1 MSESIDWCLMSLSP
15 SRSALRVVACFA
27 CLMLAAS
34 LLLSGCAAS
43 GDAPESEPAQT
54 SEQEAASSDD
64 ASKDAEDEVD
74 PASGG
79 DSAAAPEAQD
89 ESPVYVVSGVKVVE
103 NTGEELSSI
112 TYDLDERG
120 ATLKCASTSSMDDS
134 SAVWDYTVNDDGL
147 PETVT
152 FTYTGEDG
160 PESSTTSY
168 EYEDVSGGLP
178 ATEITHMSYE
188 EEGEAVSYDVTRSY
202 TYEDGYLATAKSTTN
217 LEGQE
222 GQEVSF
228 DYDAETGAV
237 GTYKTPQR
245 SVSFVTK
252 KDDSGKVVD
261 AEFTVDGKPFTAAC
275 EYDDNGCLTDIAFS
289 PEGSDEGFSLQ
300 ATYTKIDDPYPWVRA
315 NSRAFIWNGFLAEL
329 GL

>member
-1 MSESIDWCLMSLSP
+1 MSLSP
-15 SRSALRVVACFA
+15 SRAALRTAACFA

-54 SEQEAASSDD
+54 AEQEAASSDE
-64 ASKDAEDEVD
+64 ASKDAKGEAD
-74 PASGG
+74 PAPEG
-79 DSAAAPEAQD
+79 DSTAASQAQD
-89 ESPVYVVSGVKVVE
+89 EGPVYVVSGVKVVE
-103 NTGEELSSI
+103 NTGEELSAI

-134 SAVWDYTVNDDGL
+134 SAVWDYTVNADGL

-160 PESSTTSY
+160 SESSMTSY
-168 EYEDVSGGLP
+168 EYENVSGGLP

-188 EEGEAVSYDVTRSY
+188 EEGETVSYDVTHSY
-202 TYEDGYLATAKSTTN
+202 TYEDGYLATAKSTTTMD
-217 LEGQE
+217 GQE
-222 GQEVSF
+222 DQAVSF
-228 DYDAETGAV
+228 DYDAKTGTVA
-237 GTYKTPQR
+237 TYKTPQR
-245 SVSFVTK
+245 NVSFVTK
-252 KDDSGKVVD
+252 KDDSGKVNDVD
-261 AEFTVDGKPFTAAC
+261 FTVDGKAFTAAC

-315 NSRAFIWNGFLAEL
+315 NSRTFIWNGFLAEL